1 MKASSGTYVSFLSG
15 VAIAMLVVACGGGE
29 EGTQAAGGTPGAG
42 QADSATAPELPLGSI
57 TNSPANQAL
66 SLVRELDAKVDIPD
80 YYPSDAP
87 RYPGRRP
94 STARIMY
101 DDSVSVQYGLPDSV
115 AKVNEW
121 ARAFLDENGWQIQ
134 DELSM
139 SRGESMTAMKGERRL
154 NIFISLVGTVDENLT
169 LVSINVTPES

>member
-1 MKASSGTYVSFLSG
+1 MKAGSGTYVSFLSG
-15 VAIAMLVVACGGGE
+15 VAIALLFVACGGGE
-29 EGTQAAGGTPGAG
+29 EGTQAAGGTP
-42 QADSATAPELPLGSI
+42 ELPLGSV

-94 STARIMY
+94 STARIMK

-115 AKVNEW
+115 ANVNAW
-121 ARAFLDENGWQIQ
+121 ARAFMNEHDWEIQ
-134 DELSM
+134 EEFSA
-139 SRGESMTAMKGERRL
+139 SNSEGMTAMKGKRRL
-154 NIFISLVGTVDENLT
+154 LISIALLGTDDEHVT
-169 LVSINVTPES
+169 LLGINVTPES